1 MASVK
6 EVSKKAGNC
15 YDAIMNNDLNISK
28 LHSLAKS
35 QVLPHG
41 LNNVLLPS
49 CPLHSDILG
58 MILYG
63 SQVRGDATEISDID
77 VLVVL
82 DNARKINRTLYSE
95 LDCLEGLDPRV
106 CIMLAHLPNEESKVG
121 SLWLEVSQCCEVLM
135 DTAKAIEKVITRSKK
150 LVEDGKV
157 VRKESHGQGYWVYA

>member
-1 MASVK
+1 
-6 EVSKKAGNC
+6 
-15 YDAIMNNDLNISK
+15 MNNEMNISK

-35 QVLPHG
+35 PALPHG

-49 CPLHSDILG
+49 CLLHSNILG

-63 SQVRGDATEISDID
+63 SQVRGNATEISDID

-82 DNARKINRTLYSE
+82 DNAKKVNRALYSE
-95 LDCLEGLDPRV
+95 LDCLKGLDPRV

-121 SLWLEVSQCCEVLM
+121 SLWLEVSQGCEVLM
-135 DTAKAIEKVITRSKK
+135 DTAKAIENVITRSKE
-150 LVEDGKV
+150 LIQHGKV